1 MTTDTMP
8 IRNHFERCPM
18 VGQLPAEAL
27 DELCAL
33 ARIQHFKM
41 PTLLNAADEPLDYL
55 RLVIEGHIELIER
68 TEGGDEAG
76 IAMLGPGNWVTW
88 LGCFDEHPSHYDFYS
103 SANCTVIAIPCARMR
118 EIADKNPVMYRLAI
132 GAIGDRFRLLM
143 EWTTSSALLDQ
154 DHRIAKL
161 LFILCRLNADQSTS
175 PTIHYTQDKLAVL
188 ARCTR
193 QTMNLSLKKLE
204 QLSLIEQKYKRIEI
218 TQPAKLKAFA
228 EGRQC

>member
-1 MTTDTMP
+1 
-8 IRNHFERCPM
+8 
-18 VGQLPAEAL
+18 
-27 DELCAL
+27 
-33 ARIQHFKM
+33 
-41 PTLLNAADEPLDYL
+41 
-55 RLVIEGHIELIER
+55 
-68 TEGGDEAG
+68 
-76 IAMLGPGNWVTW
+76 
-88 LGCFDEHPSHYDFYS
+88 
-103 SANCTVIAIPCARMR
+103 
-118 EIADKNPVMYRLAI
+118 
-132 GAIGDRFRLLM
+132 M

-204 QLSLIEQKYKRIEI
+204 QLGLIEQKYKRIEI

-228 EGRQC
+228 EGR

>member
-1 MTTDTMP
+1 MAAETIP
-8 IRNHFERCPM
+8 IRNHLANCRM
-18 VGQLPAEAL
+18 VGRLPEEAL
-27 DELCAL
+27 DDLTAS

-55 RLVIEGHIELIER
+55 RLVVEGHIELLER
-68 TEGGDEAG
+68 TAGGDEAG

-88 LGCFDEHPSHYDFYS
+88 LGCFDERPSHYDFYS

-118 EIADKNPVMYRLAI
+118 EIADQNPVMYRLVI

-154 DHRIAKL
+154 EHRIAKL
-161 LFILCRLNADQSTS
+161 LFMLSRLNADLS
-175 PTIHYTQDKLAVL
+175 PPPTVHYTQDKLAIL

-193 QTMNLSLKKLE
+193 QTMSLSLKKLE
-204 QLSLIEQKYKRIEI
+204 QLGLIELKYKRIEI
-218 TQPAKLKAFA
+218 SQPEKLKAFA
-228 EGRQC
+228 EEG